1 LELPQQKGSPLES
14 VMAVTEEGEVGRR
27 GACDLLL
34 HVKCSGK
41 P

>member
-1 LELPQQKGSPLES
+1 
-14 VMAVTEEGEVGRR
+14 MAVIVVGEVGRR
-27 GACDLLL
+27 GACNLLLL